1 MKEIITNFLSNRTNL
16 TMFQCLLYL
25 VVGYM
30 MGQHLDWIR
39 LGIMYIVLFLIQF
52 ITRTKA
58 VADGMMFRQMM
69 LENDMKASEF
79 LEKMNKKIKDIKKD
93 DWN

>member
-1 MKEIITNFLSNRTNL
+1 MTNFLSNRTNL
-16 TMFQCLLYL
+16 TVFQCLLYL
-25 VVGYM
+25 VIGYL
-30 MGQHLDWIR
+30 MGQYLDWIR
-39 LGIMYIVLFLIQF
+39 LGIMYMVLFLIQF

-58 VADGMMFRQMM
+58 VADGMMFRQLM